1 MGVVEW
7 NGRVM
12 ASDLQLIVLDP
23 QAGQWADAVGYLH
36 HLEAVWSRFRATSDI
51 SRLNCAGGAAVAVD
65 GETLVLVAT
74 MLEAWRMTAGGYDP
88 TLLEALVAHGYVTSR
103 DDAMLGEQPP
113 CHPEWYDL
121 ERTAP
126 YGANRRR
133 IGVIPGGVS
142 RHRFGADSPRRGAG
156 SLADI
161 ALDPVGPTLC
171 LPAGLCLDPG
181 GIGKGLA
188 ADLVVRRLL
197 AGGAVGAL
205 VAIGGDM
212 AMAGQPPQPDGWPVA
227 VEDPDRPEDTLVRVV
242 VSGGGVAT
250 SSTRSRRWRHEGV
263 EKHHQIDPITAAP
276 STTDLAAVTVIA
288 PTGWEA
294 EAHASAALSRGGVGV
309 VNYLE
314 GHGLH
319 GLAVTTEGT
328 VLRTA
333 GLAHLD
339 IDGDVQ
345 RIGARR

>member
-1 MGVVEW
+1 
-7 NGRVM
+7 M
-12 ASDLQLIVLDP
+12 ASDLQLIVVDP

-36 HLEAVWSRFRATSDI
+36 HLEAVWSRFRATSDV

-88 TLLEALVAHGYVTSR
+88 TLLEALVAHGYVSSR
-103 DDAMLGEQPP
+103 DDAMLDEQPP
-113 CHPEWYDL
+113 CQTEWYDL
-121 ERTAP
+121 GRT
-126 YGANRRR
+126 
-133 IGVIPGGVS
+133 
-142 RHRFGADSPRRGAG
+142 GAG